1 MWKCIRCEK
10 ENKDTAEICTEC
22 GHGRTMDYVQH
33 RTLSKISAKL
43 AKNWKISRNT
53 EKEIKKLNNENR
65 KKIQDLKKKYRQ
77 TQLQAKKDA
86 TKETPN
92 ENRKNAEEVIQKKL
106 SSLRS
111 SVAFM
116 KDEISKEQDE
126 INTLHGTIEERTKMV
141 DKDAKADKILT
152 TIAWIITISLFLY
165 IVYRYGFD
173 GRWAAVGEFFGGMSD
188 WVKFEGTL
196 SIGDILKVVLVI
208 IVFGGIILFA
218 IAMSGIWLLAAVPA
232 GIIGLIIELL
242 IGRFI
247 GTVSDETLKQ
257 AKTER
262 DNAQNSIDKKK
273 NEINSIYQ
281 KIAPLQK
288 QISKIEGSMSILTDN
303 LSRVL
308 PEHMSEELERW
319 TRRGNKVDFIFCMSR
334 KFRKTHFSPR
344 GESCGDFCR

>member
-53 EKEIKKLNNENR
+53 EKEIEKLNNENR

-208 IVFGGIILFA
+208 IVSGGIILFA

-257 AKTER
+257 AETER
-262 DNAQNSIDKKK
+262 DNAQKSIDKKK

-281 KIAPLQK
+281 KIASSQK
-288 QISKIEGSMSILTDN
+288 QISKIESSMSTLTDN

-319 TRRGNKVDFIFCMSR
+319 TR
-334 KFRKTHFSPR
+334 
-344 GESCGDFCR
+344 

>member
-22 GHGRTMDYVQH
+22 GHGRTMDYIQH

-196 SIGDILKVVLVI
+196 SIGDILKCVLVI

-218 IAMSGIWLLAAVPA
+218 IAISGIWLLAAVPA

-281 KIAPLQK
+281 KIASSQK
-288 QISKIEGSMSILTDN
+288 QISKIESSMSTLTDN

-319 TRRGNKVDFIFCMSR
+319 TR
-334 KFRKTHFSPR
+334 
-344 GESCGDFCR
+344 

>member
-22 GHGRTMDYVQH
+22 GHGRTMDYMRH
-33 RTLSKISAKL
+33 RTLAKIPAKL

-53 EKEIKKLNNENR
+53 EKEIEKLNNENR

-86 TKETPN
+86 T
-92 ENRKNAEEVIQKKL
+92 RKNAEEVIQKKL

-126 INTLHGTIEERTKMV
+126 INGLHVVVEEQNKLIE
-141 DKDAKADKILT
+141 KDIKADKKVT
-152 TIAWIITISLFLY
+152 TIAAVIAATIIISLLVY
-165 IVYRYGFD
+165 IVYRYRFN
-173 GRWAAVGEFFGGMSD
+173 GRWTAVEECVNLGN
-188 WVKFEGTL
+188 WTTP
-196 SIGDILKVVLVI
+196 ILI
-208 IVFGGIILFA
+208 FA
-218 IAMSGIWLLAAVPA
+218 IVMCD
-232 GIIGLIIELL
+232 IGLASDLEECDYLVFDIFVRIIDLL

-247 GTVSDETLKQ
+247 RTVSDETLKQ

-281 KIAPLQK
+281 KIASSQK
-288 QISKIEGSMSILTDN
+288 QISKIESSMSTLTDN

-319 TRRGNKVDFIFCMSR
+319 TR
-334 KFRKTHFSPR
+334 
-344 GESCGDFCR
+344 

>member
-86 TKETPN
+86 T
-92 ENRKNAEEVIQKKL
+92 RKNAEEVIQKKL

-126 INTLHGTIEERTKMV
+126 INTLHGTIEERTKLI

-165 IVYRYGFD
+165 IVYRYGFG

-188 WVKFEGTL
+188 WVKVWGTL
-196 SIGDILKVVLVI
+196 SIGDILKCVLVI

-218 IAMSGIWLLAAVPA
+218 IAISGIWLLAAVPA

-247 GTVSDETLKQ
+247 RTVSDETLKQ

-288 QISKIEGSMSILTDN
+288 QISKIESSMSTLTDN

-319 TRRGNKVDFIFCMSR
+319 TR
-334 KFRKTHFSPR
+334 
-344 GESCGDFCR
+344 

>member
-53 EKEIKKLNNENR
+53 EKEIEKLNNENR
-65 KKIQDLKKKYRQ
+65 KKIQDLKKKHRQ

-86 TKETPN
+86 T
-92 ENRKNAEEVIQKKL
+92 RKNAEEVIQKKL

-126 INTLHGTIEERTKMV
+126 INTLHGTIEERTKLI

-165 IVYRYGFD
+165 IVYRYGFG

-188 WVKFEGTL
+188 WVKVWGTL
-196 SIGDILKVVLVI
+196 SIGDILKCVLVI

-218 IAMSGIWLLAAVPA
+218 IAISGIWLLAAVPA

-281 KIAPLQK
+281 KIASSQK
-288 QISKIEGSMSILTDN
+288 QISKIESSMSTLTDN

-319 TRRGNKVDFIFCMSR
+319 TR
-334 KFRKTHFSPR
+334 
-344 GESCGDFCR
+344 

>member
-22 GHGRTMDYVQH
+22 GHGRTMDYMRH
-33 RTLSKISAKL
+33 RTLAKIPAKL

-53 EKEIKKLNNENR
+53 EKEIEKLNNENR

-86 TKETPN
+86 T
-92 ENRKNAEEVIQKKL
+92 RKNAEEVIQKKL

-126 INTLHGTIEERTKMV
+126 INTLHGTIEERTKLI

-165 IVYRYGFD
+165 IVYRYGFG

-188 WVKFEGTL
+188 WVKVWGTL
-196 SIGDILKVVLVI
+196 SIGDILKCVLVI

-218 IAMSGIWLLAAVPA
+218 IAISGIWLLAAVPA

-281 KIAPLQK
+281 KIASSQK
-288 QISKIEGSMSILTDN
+288 QISKIESSMSTLTDN

-319 TRRGNKVDFIFCMSR
+319 TR
-334 KFRKTHFSPR
+334 
-344 GESCGDFCR
+344 

>member
-53 EKEIKKLNNENR
+53 EKEIEKLNNENR

-86 TKETPN
+86 T
-92 ENRKNAEEVIQKKL
+92 RKNAEEVIQKKL

-126 INTLHGTIEERTKMV
+126 INTLHGTIEERTKLI
-141 DKDAKADKILT
+141 DKDAKANKIIT
-152 TIAWIITISLFLY
+152 IIAWIIAIFLSVYLPYIASEGDSVQFCLFKP
-165 IVYRYGFD
+165 G
-173 GRWAAVGEFFGGMSD
+173 GGMNTD
-188 WVKFEGTL
+188 FVVAL
-196 SIGDILKVVLVI
+196 IMVAPSILIVI
-208 IVFGGIILFA
+208 FGMFPGYAIIAAIVD
-218 IAMSGIWLLAAVPA
+218 
-232 GIIGLIIELL
+232 LL

-247 GTVSDETLKQ
+247 GKISYKTLKQ
-257 AKTER
+257 AETER
-262 DNAQNSIDKKK
+262 DNAQKSIDKKK

-281 KIAPLQK
+281 KIAPLEK

-319 TRRGNKVDFIFCMSR
+319 TR
-334 KFRKTHFSPR
+334 
-344 GESCGDFCR
+344 

>member
-116 KDEISKEQDE
+116 KYEILKEQDE
-126 INTLHGTIEERTKMV
+126 INGLHVVVEEQNKLIE
-141 DKDAKADKILT
+141 KDIKADKKADKKVT
-152 TIAWIITISLFLY
+152 TIAAVIAATIITSLLVY
-165 IVYRYGFD
+165 IVYRYGFN
-173 GRWAAVGEFFGGMSD
+173 GRWTAVDEYVYQYINLWKS
-188 WVKFEGTL
+188 
-196 SIGDILKVVLVI
+196 VI
-208 IVFGGIILFA
+208 I
-218 IAMSGIWLLAAVPA
+218 
-232 GIIGLIIELL
+232 
-242 IGRFI
+242 
-247 GTVSDETLKQ
+247 
-257 AKTER
+257 
-262 DNAQNSIDKKK
+262 
-273 NEINSIYQ
+273 
-281 KIAPLQK
+281 
-288 QISKIEGSMSILTDN
+288 
-303 LSRVL
+303 
-308 PEHMSEELERW
+308 
-319 TRRGNKVDFIFCMSR
+319 
-334 KFRKTHFSPR
+334 
-344 GESCGDFCR
+344 

>member
-1 MWKCIRCEK
+1 MIHQYKNNGNNIVLDIASGSVHVVDDVVYDAVALLEPVIG
-10 ENKDTAEICTEC
+10 EVMSPVQIPETA
-22 GHGRTMDYVQH
+22 
-33 RTLSKISAKL
+33 
-43 AKNWKISRNT
+43 
-53 EKEIKKLNNENR
+53 
-65 KKIQDLKKKYRQ
+65 
-77 TQLQAKKDA
+77 
-86 TKETPN
+86 
-92 ENRKNAEEVIQKKL
+92 RKNAEVVIQKKL
-106 SSLRS
+106 SSLSS

-126 INTLHGTIEERTKMV
+126 INTLHGTIEERTKLI

-152 TIAWIITISLFLY
+152 TRAWIITISLFLY
-165 IVYRYGFD
+165 IVYRYGFG
-173 GRWAAVGEFFGGMSD
+173 GRWAAVGEFFGGMSA
-188 WVKFEGTL
+188 WVKVWGTL
-196 SIGDILKVVLVI
+196 SIGDLLKCVLVI

-218 IAMSGIWLLAAVPA
+218 IAISGIWLLAAVPA

-281 KIAPLQK
+281 KIASLEK
-288 QISKIEGSMSILTDN
+288 QISKIESSMSTLTDN

-308 PEHMSEELERW
+308 PEHMSEKLERW
-319 TRRGNKVDFIFCMSR
+319 TR
-334 KFRKTHFSPR
+334 
-344 GESCGDFCR
+344 

>member
-43 AKNWKISRNT
+43 EKNWKISRNT
-53 EKEIKKLNNENR
+53 EKEIEKLNNENR

-86 TKETPN
+86 T
-92 ENRKNAEEVIQKKL
+92 RKNAEEVIQKKL

-126 INTLHGTIEERTKMV
+126 INTLHGTIEERTKLI

-208 IVFGGIILFA
+208 IVSGGIILFA

-257 AKTER
+257 AETER
-262 DNAQNSIDKKK
+262 DNAQKSIDKKK

-281 KIAPLQK
+281 KIASSQK
-288 QISKIEGSMSILTDN
+288 QISKIESSMSTLTDN

-319 TRRGNKVDFIFCMSR
+319 TR
-334 KFRKTHFSPR
+334 
-344 GESCGDFCR
+344 

>member
-86 TKETPN
+86 T
-92 ENRKNAEEVIQKKL
+92 RKNAEEVIQKKL

-208 IVFGGIILFA
+208 IVSGGIILFA

-257 AKTER
+257 AETER
-262 DNAQNSIDKKK
+262 DNAQKSIDKKK

-281 KIAPLQK
+281 KIASSQK
-288 QISKIEGSMSILTDN
+288 QISKIESSMSTLTDN

-319 TRRGNKVDFIFCMSR
+319 TR
-334 KFRKTHFSPR
+334 
-344 GESCGDFCR
+344 

>member
-53 EKEIKKLNNENR
+53 EKEIEKLNNENR

-126 INTLHGTIEERTKMV
+126 INGLHVVVEEQNKLIE
-141 DKDAKADKILT
+141 KDIKADKKVT
-152 TIAWIITISLFLY
+152 TIAVVIAATIINSLFVY
-165 IVYRYGFD
+165 IVYRYMFN
-173 GRWAAVGEFFGGMSD
+173 GRWTAVEECVSLGN
-188 WVKFEGTL
+188 WTTP
-196 SIGDILKVVLVI
+196 ILI
-208 IVFGGIILFA
+208 FA
-218 IAMSGIWLLAAVPA
+218 IVICDIGWAIDLEERDYLVFDIFVR
-232 GIIGLIIELL
+232 IIDLL

-247 GTVSDETLKQ
+247 GKISYETWKQ

-281 KIAPLQK
+281 KIAPLEK

-319 TRRGNKVDFIFCMSR
+319 TR
-334 KFRKTHFSPR
+334 
-344 GESCGDFCR
+344 

>member
-22 GHGRTMDYVQH
+22 GHGRTMDYIQH

-188 WVKFEGTL
+188 WVKVWGTL

-281 KIAPLQK
+281 KIASSQK
-288 QISKIEGSMSILTDN
+288 QISKIESSMSTLTDN

-319 TRRGNKVDFIFCMSR
+319 TR
-334 KFRKTHFSPR
+334 
-344 GESCGDFCR
+344 

>member
-10 ENKDTAEICTEC
+10 ENKDTAEICAEC

-106 SSLRS
+106 SSLRN

-116 KDEISKEQDE
+116 KDEILKEQDE
-126 INTLHGTIEERTKMV
+126 INGLHVVVEEQNKLIE
-141 DKDAKADKILT
+141 KDIKADKKVT
-152 TIAWIITISLFLY
+152 TIAAVIATTIITSLIVY
-165 IVYRYGFD
+165 IVYRYRFN
-173 GRWAAVGEFFGGMSD
+173 GRWTAVEECVNLGN
-188 WVKFEGTL
+188 WTTP
-196 SIGDILKVVLVI
+196 ILI
-208 IVFGGIILFA
+208 FA
-218 IAMSGIWLLAAVPA
+218 IVICDIGWAIDLEERDYLVFDIFVR
-232 GIIGLIIELL
+232 IIDLL

-247 GTVSDETLKQ
+247 RTVSDETLKQ

-281 KIAPLQK
+281 KIAPLEK

-319 TRRGNKVDFIFCMSR
+319 TR
-334 KFRKTHFSPR
+334 
-344 GESCGDFCR
+344 

>member
-86 TKETPN
+86 TKETSN

-126 INTLHGTIEERTKMV
+126 INTLHGTIEERTKLI

-165 IVYRYGFD
+165 IVYRYGFG

-188 WVKFEGTL
+188 WVKVEGTL
-196 SIGDILKVVLVI
+196 SIGDILKGVLVI

-262 DNAQNSIDKKK
+262 DNTQNSIDKKK

-281 KIAPLQK
+281 KIASLEK
-288 QISKIEGSMSILTDN
+288 QISKIESSMSTLTDN

-308 PEHMSEELERW
+308 PEHISEELERW
-319 TRRGNKVDFIFCMSR
+319 TR
-334 KFRKTHFSPR
+334 
-344 GESCGDFCR
+344 

>member
-53 EKEIKKLNNENR
+53 EKEIEKLNNENR

-86 TKETPN
+86 T
-92 ENRKNAEEVIQKKL
+92 RKNAEEVIQKKL

-126 INTLHGTIEERTKMV
+126 INTLHGTIEERTKLI

-165 IVYRYGFD
+165 IVYRYGFG

-188 WVKFEGTL
+188 WVKVWGTL
-196 SIGDILKVVLVI
+196 SIGDILKCVLVI

-218 IAMSGIWLLAAVPA
+218 IAISGIWLLAAVPA

-247 GTVSDETLKQ
+247 GTVRDETLKQ

-281 KIAPLQK
+281 KIASSQK
-288 QISKIEGSMSILTDN
+288 QISKIESSMSTLTDN

-319 TRRGNKVDFIFCMSR
+319 TR
-334 KFRKTHFSPR
+334 
-344 GESCGDFCR
+344 

>member
-208 IVFGGIILFA
+208 IVSGGIMLFA

-257 AKTER
+257 AETER
-262 DNAQNSIDKKK
+262 DNAQKSIDKKK

-281 KIAPLQK
+281 KIASSQK
-288 QISKIEGSMSILTDN
+288 QISKIESSMSTLTDN

-319 TRRGNKVDFIFCMSR
+319 TR
-334 KFRKTHFSPR
+334 
-344 GESCGDFCR
+344 

>member
-22 GHGRTMDYVQH
+22 GHGRTMDYMRH
-33 RTLSKISAKL
+33 RTLAKIPAKL

-53 EKEIKKLNNENR
+53 EKEIEKLNNENR

-86 TKETPN
+86 T
-92 ENRKNAEEVIQKKL
+92 RKNAEEVIQKKL

-126 INTLHGTIEERTKMV
+126 INTLHGTIEERTKLI

-152 TIAWIITISLFLY
+152 TIAWVITISLFLY
-165 IVYRYGFD
+165 IVYRYGFG

-188 WVKFEGTL
+188 WVKVWGTL
-196 SIGDILKVVLVI
+196 SIGDILKCVLVI

-218 IAMSGIWLLAAVPA
+218 IAISGIWLLAAVPA

-281 KIAPLQK
+281 KIASSQK
-288 QISKIEGSMSILTDN
+288 QISKIESSMSTLTDN

-319 TRRGNKVDFIFCMSR
+319 TR
-334 KFRKTHFSPR
+334 
-344 GESCGDFCR
+344 

>member
-33 RTLSKISAKL
+33 RTLSKISVKL

-53 EKEIKKLNNENR
+53 EKEIEKLNNENR

-86 TKETPN
+86 T
-92 ENRKNAEEVIQKKL
+92 RKNAEEVIQKKL

-281 KIAPLQK
+281 KIAPLEK

-319 TRRGNKVDFIFCMSR
+319 TR
-334 KFRKTHFSPR
+334 
-344 GESCGDFCR
+344 

>member
-43 AKNWKISRNT
+43 AKNLKISRNT
-53 EKEIKKLNNENR
+53 EKEIEKLNNENR

-86 TKETPN
+86 T
-92 ENRKNAEEVIQKKL
+92 RKNAEEVIQKKL

-126 INTLHGTIEERTKMV
+126 INTLHGTIEERTKLI

-165 IVYRYGFD
+165 IVYRYGFG

-188 WVKFEGTL
+188 WVKVWGTL
-196 SIGDILKVVLVI
+196 SIGDILKCVLVI

-218 IAMSGIWLLAAVPA
+218 IAISGIWLLAAVPA

-281 KIAPLQK
+281 KIASLEK
-288 QISKIEGSMSILTDN
+288 QISKIESSMSTLTDN

-308 PEHMSEELERW
+308 PEHMSEKLERW
-319 TRRGNKVDFIFCMSR
+319 TR
-334 KFRKTHFSPR
+334 
-344 GESCGDFCR
+344 

>member
-53 EKEIKKLNNENR
+53 EKEIEKLNNENR

-86 TKETPN
+86 T
-92 ENRKNAEEVIQKKL
+92 RKNAEEVIQKKL

-126 INTLHGTIEERTKMV
+126 INTLHGTIEERTKLI

-165 IVYRYGFD
+165 IVYRYGFG

-188 WVKFEGTL
+188 WVKVWGTL
-196 SIGDILKVVLVI
+196 SIGDILKCVLVI

-218 IAMSGIWLLAAVPA
+218 IAISGIWLLAAVLA

-281 KIAPLQK
+281 KIASSQK
-288 QISKIEGSMSILTDN
+288 QISKIESSMSTLTDN

-319 TRRGNKVDFIFCMSR
+319 TR
-334 KFRKTHFSPR
+334 
-344 GESCGDFCR
+344 

>member
-53 EKEIKKLNNENR
+53 EKEIEKLNNENR

-77 TQLQAKKDA
+77 TQLQA
-86 TKETPN
+86 
-92 ENRKNAEEVIQKKL
+92 KNAEEVIQKKL

-126 INTLHGTIEERTKMV
+126 INGLHVVVEEQNKLIE
-141 DKDAKADKILT
+141 KDIKADKKVT
-152 TIAWIITISLFLY
+152 TIAAVIAATIIISLLVY
-165 IVYRYGFD
+165 IVYRYRFN
-173 GRWAAVGEFFGGMSD
+173 GRWTAVEECVNLGN
-188 WVKFEGTL
+188 WTTP
-196 SIGDILKVVLVI
+196 ILI
-208 IVFGGIILFA
+208 FA
-218 IAMSGIWLLAAVPA
+218 IVMCD
-232 GIIGLIIELL
+232 IGLASDLEECDYLVFDIFVRIIDLL

-247 GTVSDETLKQ
+247 RTVSDEILKQ

-281 KIAPLQK
+281 KIAPLEK
-288 QISKIEGSMSILTDN
+288 QISKIESNMSTLTDN

-319 TRRGNKVDFIFCMSR
+319 TR
-334 KFRKTHFSPR
+334 
-344 GESCGDFCR
+344 

>member
-22 GHGRTMDYVQH
+22 GHGRTMDYIQH

-281 KIAPLQK
+281 KIASSQK
-288 QISKIEGSMSILTDN
+288 QISKIESSMSTLTDN

-308 PEHMSEELERW
+308 PEHMSEKLERW
-319 TRRGNKVDFIFCMSR
+319 TR
-334 KFRKTHFSPR
+334 
-344 GESCGDFCR
+344 

>member
-53 EKEIKKLNNENR
+53 EKEIEKLNNENR

-86 TKETPN
+86 T
-92 ENRKNAEEVIQKKL
+92 RKNAEEVIQKKL

-126 INTLHGTIEERTKMV
+126 INTLHGTIEERTKLI

-152 TIAWIITISLFLY
+152 TIAWIITISLFSY
-165 IVYRYGFD
+165 IVDRYGFG

-188 WVKFEGTL
+188 WVKVWGTL
-196 SIGDILKVVLVI
+196 SIGDILKCVLVI

-218 IAMSGIWLLAAVPA
+218 IAISGIWLLAAVPA

-281 KIAPLQK
+281 KIASLEK
-288 QISKIEGSMSILTDN
+288 QISKIESSMSTLTDN

-308 PEHMSEELERW
+308 PEHMSEKLERW
-319 TRRGNKVDFIFCMSR
+319 TR
-334 KFRKTHFSPR
+334 
-344 GESCGDFCR
+344 

>member
-53 EKEIKKLNNENR
+53 EKEIEKLNNENR

-86 TKETPN
+86 T
-92 ENRKNAEEVIQKKL
+92 RKNAEEVIQKKL

-126 INTLHGTIEERTKMV
+126 INTLHGTIEERTKLI

-165 IVYRYGFD
+165 IVYRYGFG

-188 WVKFEGTL
+188 WVKVWGTL
-196 SIGDILKVVLVI
+196 SIGDILKCVLVI

-218 IAMSGIWLLAAVPA
+218 IAISGIWLLAAVPA
-232 GIIGLIIELL
+232 GIIGLIIELF

-281 KIAPLQK
+281 KIASSQK
-288 QISKIEGSMSILTDN
+288 QISKIESSMSTLTDN

-319 TRRGNKVDFIFCMSR
+319 TR
-334 KFRKTHFSPR
+334 
-344 GESCGDFCR
+344 

>member
-53 EKEIKKLNNENR
+53 EKEIEKLNNENR

-86 TKETPN
+86 T
-92 ENRKNAEEVIQKKL
+92 RKNAEEVIQKKL

-126 INTLHGTIEERTKMV
+126 INTLHGTIEECTKLI

-165 IVYRYGFD
+165 IVYRYGFG

-188 WVKFEGTL
+188 WVKVWGTL
-196 SIGDILKVVLVI
+196 SIGDILKCVLVI

-218 IAMSGIWLLAAVPA
+218 IAISGIWLLAAVPA

-281 KIAPLQK
+281 KIASSQK
-288 QISKIEGSMSILTDN
+288 QISKIEGSMSTLTDN

-319 TRRGNKVDFIFCMSR
+319 TR
-334 KFRKTHFSPR
+334 
-344 GESCGDFCR
+344 

>member
-43 AKNWKISRNT
+43 EKNWKISRNT
-53 EKEIKKLNNENR
+53 EKEIEKLNNENW

-126 INTLHGTIEERTKMV
+126 INTLHGTIEERTKLI

-308 PEHMSEELERW
+308 PEHMSEELER
-319 TRRGNKVDFIFCMSR
+319 
-334 KFRKTHFSPR
+334 
-344 GESCGDFCR
+344 

>member
-10 ENKDTAEICTEC
+10 ENKETADSSTEC

-53 EKEIKKLNNENR
+53 EKEIEKLNNENR

-86 TKETPN
+86 T
-92 ENRKNAEEVIQKKL
+92 RKNAEEVIQKKL

-126 INTLHGTIEERTKMV
+126 INTLHGTIEERTKLI

-165 IVYRYGFD
+165 IVYRYGFG

-188 WVKFEGTL
+188 WVKVWGTL
-196 SIGDILKVVLVI
+196 SIGDILKCVLVI

-218 IAMSGIWLLAAVPA
+218 IAISGIWLLAAVPA

-281 KIAPLQK
+281 KIASLEK
-288 QISKIEGSMSILTDN
+288 QISKIESSMSTLTDN

-308 PEHMSEELERW
+308 PEHMSEKLERW
-319 TRRGNKVDFIFCMSR
+319 TR
-334 KFRKTHFSPR
+334 
-344 GESCGDFCR
+344 

>member
-22 GHGRTMDYVQH
+22 GHGRTMDYIQH

-111 SVAFM
+111 SVTFM
-116 KDEISKEQDE
+116 KDDISKEQDE
-126 INTLHGTIEERTKMV
+126 INTLHGTIEERTKLI

-165 IVYRYGFD
+165 IVYRYGFG

-196 SIGDILKVVLVI
+196 SIGDILMVVLMI

-218 IAMSGIWLLAAVPA
+218 IAISGIWLLAAVPA

-288 QISKIEGSMSILTDN
+288 QISKIEGSMSTLTDN

-319 TRRGNKVDFIFCMSR
+319 TR
-334 KFRKTHFSPR
+334 
-344 GESCGDFCR
+344 

>member
-53 EKEIKKLNNENR
+53 EKEIEKLNNENR

-86 TKETPN
+86 T
-92 ENRKNAEEVIQKKL
+92 RKNAEEVIQKKL

-126 INTLHGTIEERTKMV
+126 INTLHGTIEERTKLI

-165 IVYRYGFD
+165 IVYRYGFG

-188 WVKFEGTL
+188 WVKVWGTL
-196 SIGDILKVVLVI
+196 SIGDILECVLVI

-218 IAMSGIWLLAAVPA
+218 IAISGIWLLAAVPA

-281 KIAPLQK
+281 KIASSQK
-288 QISKIEGSMSILTDN
+288 QISKIESSMSTLTDN

-319 TRRGNKVDFIFCMSR
+319 TR
-334 KFRKTHFSPR
+334 
-344 GESCGDFCR
+344 

>member
-22 GHGRTMDYVQH
+22 GHGRTMDYIQH

-208 IVFGGIILFA
+208 IVSGGIMLFA

-281 KIAPLQK
+281 KIASSQK
-288 QISKIEGSMSILTDN
+288 QISKIESSMSTLTDN

-319 TRRGNKVDFIFCMSR
+319 TR
-334 KFRKTHFSPR
+334 
-344 GESCGDFCR
+344 

>member
-53 EKEIKKLNNENR
+53 EKEIEKLNNENR

-86 TKETPN
+86 T
-92 ENRKNAEEVIQKKL
+92 RKNAEEVIQKKL

-126 INTLHGTIEERTKMV
+126 INTLHGTIEERTKLI

-165 IVYRYGFD
+165 IVYRYGFG

-188 WVKFEGTL
+188 WVKVWGPL
-196 SIGDILKVVLVI
+196 SIGDILKCVLVI

-218 IAMSGIWLLAAVPA
+218 IAISGIWLLAAVPA

-281 KIAPLQK
+281 KIASSQK
-288 QISKIEGSMSILTDN
+288 QISKIESSMSTLTDN

-319 TRRGNKVDFIFCMSR
+319 TR
-334 KFRKTHFSPR
+334 
-344 GESCGDFCR
+344 

>member
-43 AKNWKISRNT
+43 EKNWKISRNT
-53 EKEIKKLNNENR
+53 EKEIEKLNNENR

-126 INTLHGTIEERTKMV
+126 INTLHGTIEERTKLI

-188 WVKFEGTL
+188 WVKVWGTL
-196 SIGDILKVVLVI
+196 SIGDILKCVLVI

-218 IAMSGIWLLAAVPA
+218 IAISGIWLLAAVPA

-281 KIAPLQK
+281 KIASSQK
-288 QISKIEGSMSILTDN
+288 QISKIESSMSTLTDN

-319 TRRGNKVDFIFCMSR
+319 TR
-334 KFRKTHFSPR
+334 
-344 GESCGDFCR
+344 

>member
-22 GHGRTMDYVQH
+22 GHGRTMDYMRH
-33 RTLSKISAKL
+33 RTLAKIPAKL

-53 EKEIKKLNNENR
+53 EKEIEKLNNENR

-86 TKETPN
+86 T
-92 ENRKNAEEVIQKKL
+92 RKNAEEVIQKKL

-126 INTLHGTIEERTKMV
+126 INGLHVVVEEQNKLIE
-141 DKDAKADKILT
+141 KDIKADKKADKKVT
-152 TIAWIITISLFLY
+152 TIAAVIAATIITSLLVY
-165 IVYRYGFD
+165 IVYRYGFN
-173 GRWAAVGEFFGGMSD
+173 GRWTAVEEYVNQYVNLGN
-188 WVKFEGTL
+188 WTTP
-196 SIGDILKVVLVI
+196 ILI
-208 IVFGGIILFA
+208 FA
-218 IAMSGIWLLAAVPA
+218 IVVCDIALASDLEECDYLVFDIFVR
-232 GIIGLIIELL
+232 IIDLL

-247 GTVSDETLKQ
+247 RTVSDEILKQ
-257 AKTER
+257 ARTER
-262 DNAQNSIDKKK
+262 DNTQNSIDKKK

-281 KIAPLQK
+281 KIASLEK
-288 QISKIEGSMSILTDN
+288 QISKIESSMSTLTDN

-319 TRRGNKVDFIFCMSR
+319 TR
-334 KFRKTHFSPR
+334 
-344 GESCGDFCR
+344 

>member
-22 GHGRTMDYVQH
+22 GHGRTMDYMRH
-33 RTLSKISAKL
+33 RTLAKIPAKL

-53 EKEIKKLNNENR
+53 EKKIEKLNNENR

-86 TKETPN
+86 TKETSN

-126 INTLHGTIEERTKMV
+126 INTLHGTIEERTKLI

-165 IVYRYGFD
+165 IVYRYGFG

-188 WVKFEGTL
+188 WVKVEGTL
-196 SIGDILKVVLVI
+196 SIGDILKGVLVI

-281 KIAPLQK
+281 KIASLEK
-288 QISKIEGSMSILTDN
+288 QISKIEGSMSTLTDN

-319 TRRGNKVDFIFCMSR
+319 TR
-334 KFRKTHFSPR
+334 
-344 GESCGDFCR
+344 

>member
-53 EKEIKKLNNENR
+53 EKEIEKLNNENR

-86 TKETPN
+86 T
-92 ENRKNAEEVIQKKL
+92 RKNAEEVIQKKL

-126 INTLHGTIEERTKMV
+126 INGLHVVVEEQNKLIE
-141 DKDAKADKILT
+141 KDIKADKKVT
-152 TIAWIITISLFLY
+152 TIAVVIAATIINSLFVY
-165 IVYRYGFD
+165 IVYRYMFN
-173 GRWAAVGEFFGGMSD
+173 GRWTAVEECVNLGN
-188 WVKFEGTL
+188 WTTP
-196 SIGDILKVVLVI
+196 ILI
-208 IVFGGIILFA
+208 FA
-218 IAMSGIWLLAAVPA
+218 IVICDIGWAIDLEERDYLVFDIFVR
-232 GIIGLIIELL
+232 IIDLL

-247 GTVSDETLKQ
+247 GKISYETWKQ

-281 KIAPLQK
+281 KIASSQK
-288 QISKIEGSMSILTDN
+288 QISKIESSMSTLTDN

-319 TRRGNKVDFIFCMSR
+319 TR
-334 KFRKTHFSPR
+334 
-344 GESCGDFCR
+344 